1 MAKSPIGKAGSSLAK
16 HLGAGGKVIVQNL
29 NPLEVVR
36 EYVSYLK
43 TVSEQQTE
51 RARIAAK
58 RDVAVRLIESEREI
72 ILDYFAQRF
81 AERKAALNGFF
92 DVLHAEAQEKN
103 DHAMDTALSGILGI
117 VKDSPLKDFE
127 AFRQARADNRV
138 IEI

>member
-1 MAKSPIGKAGSSLAK
+1 MLKSPLGKAGSSLAK

-36 EYVSYLK
+36 EYVSYRK
-43 TVSEQQTE
+43 TVAEQRTE
-51 RARIAAK
+51 RERIAAK

-81 AERKAALNGFF
+81 AERKSALNGFF
-92 DVLHAEAQEKN
+92 DVLHAAVREKN
-103 DHAMDTALSGILGI
+103 ESGMDTALSGILGI
-117 VKDSPLKDFE
+117 VKDSPLRDFE
-127 AFRQARADNRV
+127 AFRQARTDNRI

>member
-1 MAKSPIGKAGSSLAK
+1 MPKSPIGKAGSFLAK
-16 HLGAGGKVIVQNL
+16 HLGVGGKVIVQNL

-36 EYVSYLK
+36 EYVSYRK

-72 ILDYFAQRF
+72 ILEYFAQRF

-92 DVLHAEAQEKN
+92 DVLHAAVREKN
-103 DHAMDTALSGILGI
+103 EHAMDTALSGILGI
-117 VKDSPLKDFE
+117 VKDSPLKDFDT
-127 AFRQARADNRV
+127 FRQARADNRV
-138 IEI
+138 IEL

>member
-1 MAKSPIGKAGSSLAK
+1 MPKSPLGKVILN
-16 HLGAGGKVIVQNL
+16 GGKVIVRDL

-36 EYVSYLK
+36 EYVSYRK
-43 TVSEQQTE
+43 TVSEQRTE
-51 RARIAAK
+51 RERIAAK

-72 ILDYFAQRF
+72 ILEYFAQRF
-81 AERKAALNGFF
+81 AERKAALNEFF
-92 DVLHAEAQEKN
+92 DVLHAAVQEKN

>member
-1 MAKSPIGKAGSSLAK
+1 MPKSPIGKVALKG
-16 HLGAGGKVIVQNL
+16 LGVGGKVLVQNL
-29 NPLEVVR
+29 NPLEVLR
-36 EYVSYLK
+36 EYVSYRK
-43 TVSEQQTE
+43 TVLEQQTE
-51 RARIAAK
+51 RERIAAK
-58 RDVAVRLIESEREI
+58 REVAVGLIESEREI
-72 ILDYFAQRF
+72 ILEYFAQRF

-92 DVLHAEAQEKN
+92 DVLHAAVQEKN